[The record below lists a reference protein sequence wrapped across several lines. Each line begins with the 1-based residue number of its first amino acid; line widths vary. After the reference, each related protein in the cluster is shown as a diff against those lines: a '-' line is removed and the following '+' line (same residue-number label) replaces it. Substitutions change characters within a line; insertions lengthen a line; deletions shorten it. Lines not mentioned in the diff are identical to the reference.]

1 MPPYPYGPALQYKA
15 RDRGLYGG
23 STIQFG
29 NNVSEKNK
37 GKTRRTWHP
46 NIHRKRLWSDALGKF
61 VQVKVQARVLR
72 TIDKVG
78 GLDEYLLGNKPARIK
93 ELGVEGWRLRWEVMR
108 TPKIRDRIKAERV
121 KLGLPEGGWIE
132 EVGPL
137 DDEKQ
142 SGTVINKK
150 KLVEEVER
158 VAGDVVDELDAAD
171 GGNGR
176 VVDVEGSTKIRG
188 EDLISPSEHTGE
200 VMEREDWRH
209 MENEE
214 ERGSSKTIHRSQR

>member
-15 RDRGLYGG
+15 QDSGLYGG

-29 NNVSEKNK
+29 NNISERNK

-93 ELGVEGWRLRWEVMR
+93 ELGVEGWRLRWEVLR
-108 TPKIRDRIKAERV
+108 TPKIRDKIKSERV
-121 KLGLPEGGWIE
+121 KLGLPPGGWIE

-137 DDEKQ
+137 EAKEQ
-142 SGTVINKK
+142 SRPITDKK
-150 KLVEEVER
+150 GLVEEVER
-158 VAGDVVDELDAAD
+158 ATWDVVDELDATD

-176 VVDVEGSTKIRG
+176 VVDVEGYRTVGG
-188 EDLISPSEHTGE
+188 EDVVSPLGRTGE
-200 VMEREDWRH
+200 GTERDEWRH
-209 MENEE
+209 NEKEE
-214 ERGSSKTIHRSQR
+214 ERGSSKTA

>member
-15 RDRGLYGG
+15 KDSGLYGG

-29 NNVSEKNK
+29 NNISEKNK

-78 GLDEYLLGNKPARIK
+78 GLDAYLLGNKPARIK

-108 TPKIRDRIKAERV
+108 TPKIRERIKAERV
-121 KLGLPEGGWIE
+121 RLGLPEGGWIE

-137 DDEKQ
+137 EAKGQ
-142 SGTVINKK
+142 SGTVVDKK
-150 KLVEEVER
+150 NLVEEVER
-158 VAGDVVDELDAAD
+158 VACDVVDELDAAD
-171 GGNGR
+171 GSNGR
-176 VVDVEGSTKIRG
+176 IVDVEGSTRVG
-188 EDLISPSEHTGE
+188 EDVMSPSGRTGE
-200 VMEREDWRH
+200 VMEREEWRH
-209 MENEE
+209 IEKEE
-214 ERGSSKTIHRSQR
+214 EGGSSKTIHRSQT

>member
-15 RDRGLYGG
+15 KDTGLYGG

-29 NNVSEKNK
+29 NNISERNK

-93 ELGVEGWRLRWEVMR
+93 ELGLEGWRLRWEVMR
-108 TPKIRDRIKAERV
+108 TPKIRKRIGAERV
-121 KLGLPEGGWIE
+121 RLGLPEGGWIE
-132 EVGPL
+132 EVGHS
-137 DDEKQ
+137 EAKER
-142 SGTVINKK
+142 SGTVVDKK
-150 KLVEEVER
+150 NLVEEVER
-158 VAGDVVDELDAAD
+158 VTWDVVDELDAAD

-176 VVDVEGSTKIRG
+176 IVDVEGSTRVAG
-188 EDLISPSEHTGE
+188 EDVMSPSGRTGE
-200 VMEREDWRH
+200 VMEREEWRH
-209 MENEE
+209 IEKEE
-214 ERGSSKTIHRSQR
+214 EGGSSKTIHRSQT

>member
-15 RDRGLYGG
+15 KDSGLYGG

-29 NNVSEKNK
+29 NNISEKNK

-78 GLDEYLLGNKPARIK
+78 GLDAYLLGNKPARIK

-108 TPKIRDRIKAERV
+108 TPKIRERIKAERV
-121 KLGLPEGGWIE
+121 RLGLPEGGWIE

-137 DDEKQ
+137 EANWQ
-142 SGTVINKK
+142 SGTVIDKK
-150 KLVEEVER
+150 NLVEEAER
-158 VAGDVVDELDAAD
+158 VAFDVVDELDAAD
-171 GGNGR
+171 GSNGR
-176 VVDVEGSTKIRG
+176 VVDVEGSTRVGG
-188 EDLISPSEHTGE
+188 EDVMSPSVRTGE
-200 VMEREDWRH
+200 VMEREEWRH
-209 MENEE
+209 IEKEE
-214 ERGSSKTIHRSQR
+214 EGGSSKTIHRSQT

>member
-1 MPPYPYGPALQYKA
+1 M
-15 RDRGLYGG
+15 
-23 STIQFG
+23 
-29 NNVSEKNK
+29 
-37 GKTRRTWHP
+37 
-46 NIHRKRLWSDALGKF
+46 
-61 VQVKVQARVLR
+61 QARVLR

-137 DDEKQ
+137 GDTKQ
-142 SGTVINKK
+142 SGTAINKK
-150 KLVEEVER
+150 ALVKEVER
-158 VAGDVVDELDAAD
+158 VAEDVVDGLDAAD

-176 VVDVEGSTKIRG
+176 VIDAEGSTRVGK
-188 EDLISPSEHTGE
+188 EDVMSPSGRTGE
-200 VMEREDWRH
+200 VMEREEWR
-209 MENEE
+209 
-214 ERGSSKTIHRSQR
+214 

>member
-15 RDRGLYGG
+15 QDSGLYGG

-29 NNVSEKNK
+29 NNISERNK

-61 VQVKVQARVLR
+61 IQVKVQARVLR

-108 TPKIRDRIKAERV
+108 TPKIRDKIKAERV

-137 DDEKQ
+137 DAKEQ
-142 SGTVINKK
+142 SRPVNDKK
-150 KLVEEVER
+150 GLVQEVER
-158 VAGDVVDELDAAD
+158 ATWDVVDELDTTD

-176 VVDVEGSTKIRG
+176 VIDVEGFRRAGG
-188 EDLISPSEHTGE
+188 EDVMSPLGRTGE
-200 VMEREDWRH
+200 GTEREEWRH
-209 MENEE
+209 VEKEE
-214 ERGSSKTIHRSQR
+214 GRGSSKTMHGSQR

>member
-1 MPPYPYGPALQYKA
+1 M
-15 RDRGLYGG
+15 
-23 STIQFG
+23 
-29 NNVSEKNK
+29 
-37 GKTRRTWHP
+37 
-46 NIHRKRLWSDALGKF
+46 
-61 VQVKVQARVLR
+61 QVKVQARVVR

-137 DDEKQ
+137 EDKEQ
-142 SGTVINKK
+142 SGTVVNKEA
-150 KLVEEVER
+150 LVKEVER

-176 VVDVEGSTKIRG
+176 VVDVEGSTGAGG
-188 EDLISPSEHTGE
+188 EDVMSPSGRTDE
-200 VMEREDWRH
+200 VMKREEWRH
-209 MENEE
+209 MEIEE
-214 ERGSSKTIHRSQR
+214 ERGSSKTIHRSQK